1 MKLNEGLAIAG
12 SLLDASGVRGVGSA
26 LRIPLDQENKKK
38 DRAALIAAAKERAKI
53 WNEGNVDDINIS

>member
-12 SLLDASGVRGVGSA
+12 ALLDSSGVGVGKA
-26 LRIPLDQENKKK
+26 LSIPLDQENKKK